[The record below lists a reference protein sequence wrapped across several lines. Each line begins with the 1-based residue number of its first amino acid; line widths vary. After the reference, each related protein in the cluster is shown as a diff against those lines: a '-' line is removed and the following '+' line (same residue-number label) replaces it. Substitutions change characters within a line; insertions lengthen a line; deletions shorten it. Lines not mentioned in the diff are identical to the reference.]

1 MSKKVLVVAPHP
13 DDETLGCGGTLLKHK
28 ASGDESHWLIVTG
41 IDEATGFSAERVSA
55 RNHEIKTVSAIYG
68 FDSVVN
74 LNLPTTKLDIL
85 SMQQLVEMIGD
96 VILKI
101 KPEIL
106 YVPFPGDIHTDH
118 KVVFQA
124 VAACSKWFR
133 FESIKRI
140 LAYET
145 LSETDF
151 AINPDINAFTPNVFV
166 DISEFLQEKLQI
178 MQIYKSEMG
187 LFPFPRSEKAIVAL
201 SQIRGAAA
209 GCEAA
214 EAFMLLKEII

>member
-1 MSKKVLVVAPHP
+1 MKTVLVVAPHP

-28 ASGDESHWLIVTG
+28 ASGDKIHWLIVTR
-41 IDEATGFSAERVSA
+41 IDEEAGFSTERISA
-55 RNHEIKTVSAIYG
+55 RSHEIKTVSTMYG
-68 FDSVVN
+68 FDSVAN

-85 SMQQLVEMIGD
+85 PIQQLIEMIGD
-96 VILKI
+96 AILKI
-101 KPEIL
+101 RPEIL

-118 KVVFQA
+118 RVVFQA
-124 VAACSKWFR
+124 VAACTKWFR
-133 FESIKRI
+133 FGSIKKI

-151 AINPDINAFTPNVFV
+151 AINPDLNAFAPNVFV
-166 DISEFLQEKLQI
+166 DISELMLEKLRI

-187 LFPFPRSEKAIVAL
+187 LFPFPRSEEAIVAL
-201 SQIRGAAA
+201 SQIRGVAA

>member
-1 MSKKVLVVAPHP
+1 MKNVMVVAPHP
-13 DDETLGCGGTLLKHK
+13 DDETLGCGGTLKKHK
-28 ASGDESHWLIVTG
+28 ASGDNIHWLIVTG
-41 IDEATGFSAERVSA
+41 IDEEAGFSTERISA
-55 RNHEIKTVSAIYG
+55 RSQEIKTVSAMYG
-68 FDSVVN
+68 FDSLVN

-85 SMQQLVEMIGD
+85 PMQQLIEMIGD
-96 VILKI
+96 TILKI
-101 KPEIL
+101 RPEIL

-151 AINPDINAFTPNVFV
+151 AISPDINAFTPNVFV

-178 MQIYKSEMG
+178 MQTYKSEMG
-187 LFPFPRSEKAIVAL
+187 LFPFPRSEEAIVAL
-201 SQIRGAAA
+201 SQIRGAAV

>member
-28 ASGDESHWLIVTG
+28 ASGDKIHWLIVTG
-41 IDEATGFSAERVSA
+41 IDEEASFSTERVSA
-55 RNHEIKTVSAIYG
+55 RSHEIKTVSTMYG

-85 SMQQLVEMIGD
+85 PIQQLIEMIGD
-96 VILKI
+96 AILKI
-101 KPEIL
+101 GPEIL

-124 VAACSKWFR
+124 VATCTKWFR

-151 AINPDINAFTPNVFV
+151 SISPDINAFTPNVFV

-178 MQIYKSEMG
+178 MQTYKSEMG
-187 LFPFPRSEKAIVAL
+187 LFPFPRSEKSIIAL

>member
-1 MSKKVLVVAPHP
+1 MKTVLVVAPHP

-28 ASGDESHWLIVTG
+28 ASGDKIHWLIVTR
-41 IDEATGFSAERVSA
+41 IDEEAGFSTERISA
-55 RNHEIKTVSAIYG
+55 RSHEIKTVSTMYG

-85 SMQQLVEMIGD
+85 PIQQLIEMIGD
-96 VILKI
+96 AILKI
-101 KPEIL
+101 RPEIL

-118 KVVFQA
+118 RVVFQA
-124 VAACSKWFR
+124 VAACTKWFR
-133 FESIKRI
+133 FGSIKKI

-151 AINPDINAFTPNVFV
+151 AINPDLNAFAPNVFV
-166 DISEFLQEKLQI
+166 DISELMLEKLRI

-187 LFPFPRSEKAIVAL
+187 LFPFPRSEEAIVAL
-201 SQIRGAAA
+201 SQIRGVAA

>member
-28 ASGDESHWLIVTG
+28 TSGDKIHWLIVTG
-41 IDEATGFSAERVSA
+41 INEEAGFCTERIMA
-55 RNHEIKTVSAIYG
+55 RSHEIKTVSEIYG
-68 FDSVVN
+68 FESVVN
-74 LNLPTTKLDIL
+74 LNLPTTKLDNL
-85 SMQQLVEMIGD
+85 PMQQLVEMTGNA
-96 VILKI
+96 ILRI
-101 KPEIL
+101 RPEIL
-106 YVPFPGDIHTDH
+106 YVPFPGDVHTDH

-151 AINPDINAFTPNVFV
+151 AISPEIKAFTPNVFV
-166 DISEFLQEKLQI
+166 NISEFMLKKLQI

-187 LFPFPRSEKAIVAL
+187 LFPFPRSEEAIVAL
-201 SQIRGAAA
+201 AQIRGAAA

-214 EAFMLLKEII
+214 EAFMLLKEIS

>member
-1 MSKKVLVVAPHP
+1 MKKVLVVAPHP

>member
-1 MSKKVLVVAPHP
+1 MKNVLVIAPHP

-28 ASGDESHWLIVTG
+28 ASGDKIHWLIVTG
-41 IDEATGFSAERVSA
+41 IDEEAGYSAERINTRS
-55 RNHEIKTVSAIYG
+55 REIKTVSTMYG

-74 LNLPTTKLDIL
+74 LKLLTTKLDIIP
-85 SMQQLVEMIGD
+85 MQQLVNMIGD
-96 VILKI
+96 AILKI
-101 KPEIL
+101 RPQIL

-140 LAYET
+140 LAYEA

-151 AINPDINAFTPNVFV
+151 SISPEINAFTPNVFV

-178 MQIYKSEMG
+178 MQTYKSEIG
-187 LFPFPRSEKAIVAL
+187 SFPFPRSEKAILAL

-214 EAFMLLKEII
+214 EAFMLLKEIS

>member
-28 ASGDESHWLIVTG
+28 LLGDRIHWLIVTG
-41 IDEATGFSAERVSA
+41 IDEKAGFSAERIST
-55 RNHEIKTVSAIYG
+55 RSQEIKTVSAMYG
-68 FDSVVN
+68 FDSVIN

-85 SMQQLVEMIGD
+85 PMQQLVEMIGEA
-96 VILKI
+96 ILKI
-101 KPEIL
+101 RPEIL

-118 KVVFQA
+118 KLVFQA

-140 LAYET
+140 LTYET

-151 AINPDINAFTPNVFV
+151 AISPDINAFTPNVFV

-178 MQIYKSEMG
+178 MQTYKSETG
-187 LFPFPRSEKAIVAL
+187 SFPFPRSEKAIIAL

>member
-28 ASGDESHWLIVTG
+28 ASGDKIHWLIVTG
-41 IDEATGFSAERVSA
+41 IDEEAGYSAERINIRS
-55 RNHEIKTVSAIYG
+55 HEIKTVSTMYG
-68 FDSVVN
+68 FDSVIN

-85 SMQQLVEMIGD
+85 PMQHLVEMIGD
-96 VILKI
+96 AILKI
-101 KPEIL
+101 GPEIL

-118 KVVFQA
+118 QIVFQA

-151 AINPDINAFTPNVFV
+151 AISPEINAFTPNVLV
-166 DISEFLQEKLQI
+166 NISEFLQKKLQI
-178 MQIYKSEMG
+178 MQTYKSEMG
-187 LFPFPRSEKAIVAL
+187 LFPFPRSEEAIVAL
-201 SQIRGAAA
+201 AQIRGVAA

>member
-1 MSKKVLVVAPHP
+1 MNDILVVAPHP

-28 ASGDESHWLIVTG
+28 TSGDKIHWLIITK
-41 IDEATGFSAERVSA
+41 IDEEAGYSAERIST
-55 RNHEIKTVSAIYG
+55 RNHEIKTVSTIYG

-74 LNLPTTKLDIL
+74 LNLPTTKLDIIP
-85 SMQQLVEMIGD
+85 MQQLVDMIGQA
-96 VILKI
+96 IQKI
-101 KPEIL
+101 RPEIL

-133 FESIKRI
+133 FETIKRV

-151 AINPDINAFTPNVFV
+151 AINPDTNVFKPNVFV

-178 MQIYKSEMG
+178 MQTYKSEMG
-187 LFPFPRSEKAIVAL
+187 LFPFPRSEKAIIAL
-201 SQIRGAAA
+201 SQIRGAVA

>member
-1 MSKKVLVVAPHP
+1 MKEIRAKKCLVIAPHP

-118 KVVFQA
+118 K
-124 VAACSKWFR
+124 
-133 FESIKRI
+133 
-140 LAYET
+140 
-145 LSETDF
+145 
-151 AINPDINAFTPNVFV
+151 
-166 DISEFLQEKLQI
+166 
-178 MQIYKSEMG
+178 
-187 LFPFPRSEKAIVAL
+187 
-201 SQIRGAAA
+201 
-209 GCEAA
+209 
-214 EAFMLLKEII
+214 

>member
-1 MSKKVLVVAPHP
+1 MSKKVLVIAPHP

-28 ASGDESHWLIVTG
+28 ASGDKIHWLIVTG
-41 IDEATGFSAERVSA
+41 IDEEAGYSAKRIST
-55 RNHEIKTVSAIYG
+55 RSQEIKTVSTMYG

-74 LNLPTTKLDIL
+74 LNLPTTRLDIIP
-85 SMQQLVEMIGD
+85 MHQLVEMIGD
-96 VILKI
+96 AILKI
-101 KPEIL
+101 MPEIL
-106 YVPFPGDIHTDH
+106 YVPFSGDVHTDH
-118 KVVFQA
+118 QVVFQA

-133 FESIKRI
+133 FGSIKRI

-151 AINPDINAFTPNVFV
+151 AISPESNAFAPNVFV
-166 DISEFLQEKLQI
+166 DINECLQEKLQI

-187 LFPFPRSEKAIVAL
+187 LFPFPRSEKAIIAL

-214 EAFMLLKEII
+214 EAFMLLKEIV

>member
-28 ASGDESHWLIVTG
+28 ASGDKIHWLIVTG
-41 IDEATGFSAERVSA
+41 IDEEASFSTERVSA
-55 RNHEIKTVSAIYG
+55 RSHEIKTVSTMYG

-85 SMQQLVEMIGD
+85 PIQQLIEMIGD
-96 VILKI
+96 AILKI
-101 KPEIL
+101 GPEIL

-124 VAACSKWFR
+124 VATCTKWFR

-151 AINPDINAFTPNVFV
+151 SISPDINAFTPDVFV

-178 MQIYKSEMG
+178 MQTYKSEMG
-187 LFPFPRSEKAIVAL
+187 LFPFPRSEKAIIAL
-201 SQIRGAAA
+201 SYIRGATA
-209 GCEAA
+209 GYEAA

>member
-1 MSKKVLVVAPHP
+1 MCLDNGGHYN
-13 DDETLGCGGTLLKHK
+13 ETLGCGGTLLKHK

-201 SQIRGAAA
+201 SQIRGATA

>member
-1 MSKKVLVVAPHP
+1 MKNVLVVAPHP

-28 ASGDESHWLIVTG
+28 ASGDKIHWLIVTG
-41 IDEATGFSAERVSA
+41 IDEEAGYSAERIST
-55 RNHEIKTVSAIYG
+55 RSQEIKTVSTMYG

-85 SMQQLVEMIGD
+85 PMQQLVEMIGD
-96 VILKI
+96 AILKI
-101 KPEIL
+101 GPEIL

-151 AINPDINAFTPNVFV
+151 ATSPDINAFTPNVFI

-187 LFPFPRSEKAIVAL
+187 LFPFPRSEKSIIAL
-201 SQIRGAAA
+201 AQIRGAAA

>member
-28 ASGDESHWLIVTG
+28 ASGDKIHWLIVTG
-41 IDEATGFSAERVSA
+41 IDEEAGFSTERISA
-55 RNHEIKTVSAIYG
+55 RSHEIKTVSAIYG

-85 SMQQLVEMIGD
+85 PMQQLIKMIGD
-96 VILKI
+96 AILKI
-101 KPEIL
+101 GPEIL

-124 VAACSKWFR
+124 VVACSKWFR

-151 AINPDINAFTPNVFV
+151 AISPDINAFTPNVFV
-166 DISEFLQEKLQI
+166 DTSEFLQEKLQI

-214 EAFMLLKEII
+214 EAFILLKEII

>member
-28 ASGDESHWLIVTG
+28 ASGDKIHWLIVTG
-41 IDEATGFSAERVSA
+41 IDEEASFSTERVSA
-55 RNHEIKTVSAIYG
+55 RSHEIKTVSTMYG

-85 SMQQLVEMIGD
+85 PMQQLVEMIGD
-96 VILKI
+96 AILKI
-101 KPEIL
+101 GPEIL

-151 AINPDINAFTPNVFV
+151 ATSPDINAFTPNVFI

-187 LFPFPRSEKAIVAL
+187 LFPFPRSEKSIIAL
-201 SQIRGAAA
+201 AQIRGAAA